1 MIVEFDPPIELNV
14 SMEVLQFVGIADHTQ
29 LKNRDAANQHPIS
42 AITGLEEKHQSYD
55 EALLTIGETFKAQG
69 ETITEHGRTLQT
81 HGETLA
87 EYGESIDRL
96 TAFSENVATIE
107 QVMEVLN
114 NG

>member
-1 MIVEFDPPIELNV
+1 MIVEFDPPIELDV

-29 LKNRDAANQHPIS
+29 LKNRDADDQHPIC

-55 EALLTIGETFKAQG
+55 EALREIGETFDSQG

-81 HGETLA
+81 HGETLT
-87 EYGESIDRL
+87 EYGESIKRL
-96 TAFSENVATIE
+96 TAFSENVATVD
-107 QVMEVLN
+107 QVWEVLN